1 MGEMIMNESGIA
13 QSLDA
18 LVVDGT
24 RPREIVAPTSSQET
38 AEVLREAGG
47 KGRGVIP
54 AGNGT
59 KLHIGN
65 PPTRYDLALSTRGM
79 TQLVDLDPEN
89 LTVTVQAGMNF
100 AELQRI
106 VGEKRQFVPI
116 DPPSTDRAT
125 VGGVTAARSCGPRRF
140 AWKSPR
146 DIILGMEVALANGE
160 VVKVGGKVVK
170 NVAGY
175 DVTKLFVGSFGSLG
189 VITAVT
195 LKTMALSETNATISG
210 SVASLT
216 SLRNAASQLLDSHL
230 MPTAIVGMNGAAAA
244 RIGVGNRAALVV
256 TFEGLERAVTRQTT
270 ETRDL
275 MDAHGVQNLGIAT
288 DSTRIWQQV
297 ADFAVPPCSPQQPGE
312 PATVRAV
319 VKCALPLTEMSEF
332 MQQTEQMAEEAGL
345 EAEVVGWLGTGT
357 VYVRA
362 ACDVSHNTKLPGFA
376 QRIAAD
382 AQERQGHCVAEYL
395 PPETKHAIDVWA
407 CLPRE
412 QTRSQDDFE
421 YTRKIKE
428 QMDPHSTLSPGRWL
442 GRL

>member
-1 MGEMIMNESGIA
+1 
-13 QSLDA
+13 
-18 LVVDGT
+18 
-24 RPREIVAPTSSQET
+24 
-38 AEVLREAGG
+38 
-47 KGRGVIP
+47 
-54 AGNGT
+54 
-59 KLHIGN
+59 
-65 PPTRYDLALSTRGM
+65 
-79 TQLVDLDPEN
+79 
-89 LTVTVQAGMNF
+89 
-100 AELQRI
+100 
-106 VGEKRQFVPI
+106 
-116 DPPSTDRAT
+116 
-125 VGGVTAARSCGPRRF
+125 
-140 AWKSPR
+140 
-146 DIILGMEVALANGE
+146 
-160 VVKVGGKVVK
+160 
-170 NVAGY
+170 
-175 DVTKLFVGSFGSLG
+175 
-189 VITAVT
+189 
-195 LKTMALSETNATISG
+195 
-210 SVASLT
+210 
-216 SLRNAASQLLDSHL
+216 
-230 MPTAIVGMNGAAAA
+230 VGMNGAAAA